1 MRASR
6 SLSSTG
12 STATRKRPDAGRT
25 AMATDGKYGR
35 QLRLWGANGQAALMG
50 AHVLLLGAEPTGSE
64 TLKNLLLPG
73 LGLVAVVDGGDV
85 TAPDLASNFFVEP
98 AALGRKRAD
107 VDVQLLCEMNP
118 DGPRAAVDP
127 AALSRP
133 SRPSSPTAATP
144 PPSRARC
151 SRCAGAWFALWS
163 GCFVLVFF
171 SVLFP
176 LYLGLIAVY
185 LSLISAFSRLYLR
198 MAIRLTHG

>member
-1 MRASR
+1 
-6 SLSSTG
+6 
-12 STATRKRPDAGRT
+12 
-25 AMATDGKYGR
+25 MATDDKYGR

-64 TLKNLLLPG
+64 TLKNLVLPG

-85 TAPDLASNFFVEP
+85 TASDLASNFFVEP

-133 SRPSSPTAATP
+133 SRRSSPAAATP
-144 PPSRARC
+144 PPLPYRTGTTRHRPVARGHRTT
-151 SRCAGAWFALWS
+151 SEVGNRRPIALGAYSTREEGRVAG
-163 GCFVLVFF
+163 
-171 SVLFP
+171 
-176 LYLGLIAVY
+176 
-185 LSLISAFSRLYLR
+185 
-198 MAIRLTHG
+198 

>member
-1 MRASR
+1 
-6 SLSSTG
+6 
-12 STATRKRPDAGRT
+12 
-25 AMATDGKYGR
+25 MATDDKYGR

-50 AHVLLLGAEPTGSE
+50 AHVLLLGAEPTGSK
-64 TLKNLLLPG
+64 TFKNLVLPPG

-85 TAPDLASNFFVEP
+85 TASDLARNFFVEP

-133 SRPSSPTAATP
+133 SRPSSPAAATP
-144 PPSRARC
+144 PFARAL
-151 SRCAGAWFALWS
+151 FALRW
-163 GCFVLVFF
+163 GLVRSLVWLLCLGFF

>member
-1 MRASR
+1 
-6 SLSSTG
+6 
-12 STATRKRPDAGRT
+12 
-25 AMATDGKYGR
+25 MATDGKYGR

-50 AHVLLLGAEPTGSE
+50 AHVLLLGAEPMGSK
-64 TLKNLLLPG
+64 TLKNLVLPPG

-85 TAPDLASNFFVEP
+85 TASDLASNFFVEP

-133 SRPSSPTAATP
+133 SRRSSPAAAT
-144 PPSRARC
+144 PSRARC

-163 GCFVLVFF
+163 GCFVLFF
-171 SVLFP
+171 LSVLFP

>member
-1 MRASR
+1 
-6 SLSSTG
+6 
-12 STATRKRPDAGRT
+12 
-25 AMATDGKYGR
+25 MATDDKYDR

-50 AHVLLLGAEPTGSE
+50 AHVLLLGAEPMGSK
-64 TLKNLLLPG
+64 TLKNLVLPPG

-85 TAPDLASNFFVEP
+85 TASDLASNFFVEP

-144 PPSRARC
+144 PPPPPPPPFPPPPGLLSPF
-151 SRCAGAWFALWS
+151 G
-163 GCFVLVFF
+163 VFF
-171 SVLFP
+171 FFCFFFFFFFLFFCFFF
-176 LYLGLIAVY
+176 LFVFFVFWGGGGV
-185 LSLISAFSRLYLR
+185 
-198 MAIRLTHG
+198 

>member
-1 MRASR
+1 
-6 SLSSTG
+6 
-12 STATRKRPDAGRT
+12 
-25 AMATDGKYGR
+25 MATDVKYGR

-50 AHVLLLGAEPTGSE
+50 AHVLLGAEPTGSE
-64 TLKNLLLPG
+64 TLKNLVLPG

-85 TAPDLASNFFVEP
+85 TASDLASNFFVEP

-107 VDVQLLCEMNP
+107 VDVQLLYEMNP

-144 PPSRARC
+144 PRPRARAV
-151 SRCAGAWFALWS
+151 RAALGLGS
-163 GCFVLVFF
+163 LFGLVALSLVFF

-185 LSLISAFSRLYLR
+185 LSLISA
-198 MAIRLTHG
+198 

>member
-1 MRASR
+1 
-6 SLSSTG
+6 
-12 STATRKRPDAGRT
+12 
-25 AMATDGKYGR
+25 MATDDKYDR

-85 TAPDLASNFFVEP
+85 TASDLASNFFVEP

-133 SRPSSPTAATP
+133 SRPSSPAAARGGDTP
-144 PPSRARC
+144 PALARAL
-151 SRCAGAWFALWS
+151 FA
-163 GCFVLVFF
+163 
-171 SVLFP
+171 P
-176 LYLGLIAVY
+176 
-185 LSLISAFSRLYLR
+185 R
-198 MAIRLTHG
+198 

>member
-1 MRASR
+1 
-6 SLSSTG
+6 
-12 STATRKRPDAGRT
+12 
-25 AMATDGKYGR
+25 MATDDKYGR

-64 TLKNLLLPG
+64 TLKNLVLPG

-85 TAPDLASNFFVEP
+85 TASDLASNFFVEP

-133 SRPSSPTAATP
+133 SRPSSPAA
-144 PPSRARC
+144 AR
-151 SRCAGAWFALWS
+151 G
-163 GCFVLVFF
+163 GN
-171 SVLFP
+171 
-176 LYLGLIAVY
+176 
-185 LSLISAFSRLYLR
+185 
-198 MAIRLTHG
+198 

>member
-1 MRASR
+1 
-6 SLSSTG
+6 
-12 STATRKRPDAGRT
+12 
-25 AMATDGKYGR
+25 MATDVKYGR

-64 TLKNLLLPG
+64 TLKNLVLPG

-85 TAPDLASNFFVEP
+85 TASDLASNFFVEP

-107 VDVQLLCEMNP
+107 VDVQLLYEMNP

-144 PPSRARC
+144 PRPRARAV
-151 SRCAGAWFALWS
+151 RAA
-163 GCFVLVFF
+163 
-171 SVLFP
+171 
-176 LYLGLIAVY
+176 LGLGSLFGLVA
-185 LSLISAFSRLYLR
+185 LSLFFFLFYFRFISA
-198 MAIRLTHG
+198 

>member
-1 MRASR
+1 
-6 SLSSTG
+6 
-12 STATRKRPDAGRT
+12 
-25 AMATDGKYGR
+25 MATDDKYGR

-64 TLKNLLLPG
+64 TLKNLVLPG

-85 TAPDLASNFFVEP
+85 TASDLASNFFVEP

-144 PPSRARC
+144 PPSRPRC
-151 SRCAGAWFALWS
+151 
-163 GCFVLVFF
+163 
-171 SVLFP
+171 
-176 LYLGLIAVY
+176 
-185 LSLISAFSRLYLR
+185 
-198 MAIRLTHG
+198 

>member
-25 AMATDGKYGR
+25 AMATDDKYGR

-64 TLKNLLLPG
+64 TLKNLVLPG

-85 TAPDLASNFFVEP
+85 TASDLASNFFVEP

-133 SRPSSPTAATP
+133 SRRSSPAAAPPT

-185 LSLISAFSRLYLR
+185 LSLISA
-198 MAIRLTHG
+198 

>member
-1 MRASR
+1 
-6 SLSSTG
+6 
-12 STATRKRPDAGRT
+12 
-25 AMATDGKYGR
+25 MATDVKYGR

-64 TLKNLLLPG
+64 TLKNLVLPG

-85 TAPDLASNFFVEP
+85 TASDLASNFFVEP

-107 VDVQLLCEMNP
+107 VDVQLLYEMNP

-144 PPSRARC
+144 PRPRARAV
-151 SRCAGAWFALWS
+151 RAALGLGS
-163 GCFVLVFF
+163 LFGLVALSLVFF

-185 LSLISAFSRLYLR
+185 LSLISA
-198 MAIRLTHG
+198 